1 MVLMSEFQQRG
12 LAVCSLKIADHL
24 QCVKHQFMPAKRK
37 TLKGRNR
44 NKGNST
50 KLDNRS
56 YQKSFILDMDGVVY
70 TDSTLIPGANEFV
83 NRLTKGNYKFLF
95 LTNNSYYTPLEL
107 RERLLNM
114 GVDVPED
121 YFYTSAMATASFLK
135 VQRPNG
141 CSAYVIG
148 GKGVLDELQ
157 KANVE
162 ITSNKPDYVV
172 VAETEEYDYAK
183 ITEATL
189 LVQEGANFIANNQ
202 DLTGPSQRG
211 PVPACGAL
219 VAPIE
224 KVTGIAPYFL
234 GKPNPA
240 MMFWARKKLGVHS
253 ANCFMIGDRM
263 DTDIVGGLE
272 SGMTTCLVLS
282 GVTSR
287 KIMNRFPYQP
297 DYVFNNLGEIDP
309 ETILSKR
316 DRVES

>member
-1 MVLMSEFQQRG
+1 MMHR
-12 LAVCSLKIADHL
+12 D
-24 QCVKHQFMPAKRK
+24 
-37 TLKGRNR
+37 
-44 NKGNST
+44 
-50 KLDNRS
+50 DRS
-56 YQKSFILDMDGVVY
+56 YQKSFIMDMDGVVH
-70 TDSTLIPGANEFV
+70 TGSRLIPGVKDFV
-83 NRLTKGNYKFLF
+83 NRLRQGNYKFLF
-95 LTNNSYYTPLEL
+95 LTNNSYHTPLEM
-107 RERLLNM
+107 RDRLQGM
-114 GVDVPED
+114 GIDVTED
-121 YFYTSAMATASFLK
+121 YFYTAAMATASFLK

-148 GKGVLDELQ
+148 GKGVLDELEN
-157 KANVE
+157 ADVE

-189 LVQEGANFIANNQ
+189 LIQEGAKFIATNR
-202 DLTGPSQRG
+202 DLTGPSLRG

-224 KVTGIAPYFL
+224 KVTGVAPYFL

-287 KIMNRFPYQP
+287 ETMSRFPYQP
-297 DYVFNNLGEIDP
+297 DYVFDHLGEIAP
-309 ETILSKR
+309 ETILSR
-316 DRVES
+316 RNRVEK